1 MGVKCLMKQIVISD
15 YVVKQFPDEK
25 QYLFKSLITNK
36 IKVNLEHNFYKIKP
50 VRLKNKKLYE
60 MKIKLDKKTYRVA
73 FALKK
78 DKINVFFISS
88 SLVKKIF
95 DEEVKKLCKK

>member
-1 MGVKCLMKQIVISD
+1 MKQIVISD

>member
-78 DKINVFFISS
+78 NKINVFFISS

>member
-1 MGVKCLMKQIVISD
+1 MGVKCLMKQIVVSD
-15 YVVKQFPDEK
+15 DVIKQFPDEK

-36 IKVNLEHNFYKIKP
+36 IKVSLEHNFYKIKP
-50 VRLKNKKLYE
+50 VHIKNKKLYE

-95 DEEVKKLCKK
+95 DEEVKKLCKI